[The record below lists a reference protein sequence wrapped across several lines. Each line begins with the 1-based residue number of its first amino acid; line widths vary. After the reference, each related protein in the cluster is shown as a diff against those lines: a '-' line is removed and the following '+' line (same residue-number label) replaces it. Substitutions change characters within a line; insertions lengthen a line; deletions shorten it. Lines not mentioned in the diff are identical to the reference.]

1 MTINQSNTIIK
12 NPNTKKAIAAL
23 KKYAKLEVQLKAAEA
38 EAKEANETLKQAMI
52 DGGVDKITFDPALT
66 GISGYIT
73 LATRKNYKVVDADE
87 LSDEFKTLSPDT
99 AKIKA
104 SETLTGV
111 LPAGVEISET
121 QFVTKKIKLEE

>member
-1 MTINQSNTIIK
+1 MTENQSNAIIK

-23 KKYAKLEVQLKAAEA
+23 KKYAKLEIQLKDAEA

-52 DGGVDKITFDPALT
+52 DGGIDKITFDPELT

-73 LATRKNYKVVDADE
+73 LATRKNYKVVDEDE

-104 SETLTGV
+104 SEVLTGE

-121 QFVTKKIKLEE
+121 QYITKKIKLED

>member
-1 MTINQSNTIIK
+1 MTENQSNAIIK

-23 KKYAKLEVQLKAAEA
+23 KKYAKLEVQLKDAEA

-52 DGGVDKITFDPALT
+52 DGGIDKITFDPELT

-73 LATRKNYKVVDADE
+73 LATRKNYKVVDEDE

-104 SETLTGV
+104 SEVLTGE
-111 LPAGVEISET
+111 LPAGVETSET
-121 QFVTKKIKLEE
+121 QYITKKIKLED

>member
-52 DGGVDKITFDPALT
+52 NSGVDKITFDPALT

-121 QFVTKKIKLEE
+121 QFITKKIKLEE